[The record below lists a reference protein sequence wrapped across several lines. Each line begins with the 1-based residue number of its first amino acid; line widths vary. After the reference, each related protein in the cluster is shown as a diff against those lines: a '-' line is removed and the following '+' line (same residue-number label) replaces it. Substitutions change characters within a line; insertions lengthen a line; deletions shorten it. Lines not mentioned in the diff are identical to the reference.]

1 MKILEIVA
9 GYPDLNGGK
18 ASSFI
23 HTRNLYYIQH
33 GITPIVLNFRT
44 DTDYVIDGVQVICLK
59 TFREKYAKG
68 GYFTALASHAS
79 NVREHYRFLQQ
90 YETLFPHIVF
100 FFHGHEVLRINE
112 CYPKP
117 YDYMRKR
124 SVQGTWVQ
132 NVYDSFKLHIW
143 RKYYPKIAYKADFVF
158 VSEWIRER
166 FFHYL
171 RLKPEDIL
179 HHDHIINNSI
189 GKVFEKESYN
199 QTVEQKYDFIIIR
212 GNLDGSKYGV
222 DIATELAR
230 NNSQYR
236 FLLIG
241 KGQFYQHY
249 ARPDNLE
256 WINNVMSHDEIVQY
270 MNQAK
275 CALMPTRQDTQGL
288 MTCEMAT
295 YGIPTIT
302 SDIPVCHEICDAF
315 DNVKLIDNSNTAL
328 DLTPLL
334 DELQKGVP
342 YPKNPQY
349 FAENTIGKEIALFE
363 ELAGRS

>member
-1 MKILEIVA
+1 MNILEIVA

-59 TFREKYAKG
+59 TFREKYTKG
-68 GYFTALASHAS
+68 GYFAALASHAS

-90 YETLFPHIVF
+90 YEALFPHIVF

-117 YDYMRKR
+117 YGYMKGKSIQR
-124 SVQGTWVQ
+124 VLIQDI
-132 NVYDSFKLHIW
+132 YDSIKFAVW
-143 RKYYPKIAYKADFVF
+143 RKYFTKIAYKSSFVF
-158 VSEWIRER
+158 VSQWMRDM
-166 FFHYL
+166 FLHYL
-171 RLKPEDIL
+171 KLTAKDIGE
-179 HHDHIINNSI
+179 HDYVIYNCVGS
-189 GKVFEKESYN
+189 VFESVQYCP
-199 QTVEQKYDFIIIR
+199 EQPRYDFITIR
-212 GNLDGSKYGV
+212 GNLDGTKYCV
-222 DIATELAR
+222 DIVTELAKS
-230 NNSQYR
+230 NPKLR
-236 FLLIG
+236 FLVIG
-241 KGQFYQHY
+241 KGQFYQYHKCP
-249 ARPDNLE
+249 RNLE
-256 WINNVMSHDEIVQY
+256 WHDTTLSHDEIIGY

-275 CALMPTRQDTQGL
+275 CALMPTRLDAQGL

-328 DLTPLL
+328 DLTSLL
-334 DELQKGVP
+334 NELQKGVP

-349 FAENTIGKEIALFE
+349 FAKNTIGKEIALFE
-363 ELAGRS
+363 KLAGRS

>member
-44 DTDYVIDGVQVICLK
+44 DIDYVIDGVQVICLS
-59 TFREKYAKG
+59 TFREKYTEG
-68 GYFTALASHAS
+68 GDFAILASHAS

-90 YETLFPHIVF
+90 YEALFPHIVF

-158 VSEWIRER
+158 VSEWIRKR

-189 GKVFEKESYN
+189 GKVFEKESYS
-199 QTVEQKYDFIIIR
+199 QTAERKYDFITMR
-212 GNLDGSKYGV
+212 SNLDGRTYSIDTVCAIAEANPSK
-222 DIATELAR
+222 
-230 NNSQYR
+230 R
-236 FLLIG
+236 FLITGRG
-241 KGQFYQHY
+241 KYFEYNPKPNN
-249 ARPDNLE
+249 AE
-256 WINNVMSHDEIVQY
+256 WIEQLFAHKDIPALLNS
-270 MNQAK
+270 AK

-295 YGIPTIT
+295 YGIPVIT

-315 DNVKLIDNSNTAL
+315 ANVKLIDNSNTAL

-363 ELAGRS
+363 KLAGRT

>member
-1 MKILEIVA
+1 M
-9 GYPDLNGGK
+9 
-18 ASSFI
+18 
-23 HTRNLYYIQH
+23 
-33 GITPIVLNFRT
+33 
-44 DTDYVIDGVQVICLK
+44 
-59 TFREKYAKG
+59 
-68 GYFTALASHAS
+68 
-79 NVREHYRFLQQ
+79 
-90 YETLFPHIVF
+90 
-100 FFHGHEVLRINE
+100 
-112 CYPKP
+112 
-117 YDYMRKR
+117 
-124 SVQGTWVQ
+124 
-132 NVYDSFKLHIW
+132 
-143 RKYYPKIAYKADFVF
+143 
-158 VSEWIRER
+158 
-166 FFHYL
+166 
-171 RLKPEDIL
+171 
-179 HHDHIINNSI
+179 
-189 GKVFEKESYN
+189 FEKESYGK
-199 QTVEQKYDFIIIR
+199 TAERKYDFIIIR

-230 NNSQYR
+230 NNPQYR

-256 WINNVMSHDEIVQY
+256 WINNVIVQY

-363 ELAGRS
+363 KLAGRS

>member
-1 MKILEIVA
+1 MEECINPSVQERLDVMPSDVDLAGAEIELLDMEEKECILKKNLEL
-9 GYPDLNGGK
+9 LNG
-18 ASSFI
+18 
-23 HTRNLYYIQH
+23 
-33 GITPIVLNFRT
+33 
-44 DTDYVIDGVQVICLK
+44 
-59 TFREKYAKG
+59 
-68 GYFTALASHAS
+68 
-79 NVREHYRFLQQ
+79 
-90 YETLFPHIVF
+90 
-100 FFHGHEVLRINE
+100 
-112 CYPKP
+112 
-117 YDYMRKR
+117 
-124 SVQGTWVQ
+124 
-132 NVYDSFKLHIW
+132 
-143 RKYYPKIAYKADFVF
+143 
-158 VSEWIRER
+158 
-166 FFHYL
+166 
-171 RLKPEDIL
+171 
-179 HHDHIINNSI
+179 
-189 GKVFEKESYN
+189 
-199 QTVEQKYDFIIIR
+199 KYDFIIIR

-230 NNSQYR
+230 NNPQYR

-349 FAENTIGKEIALFE
+349 FAENTIGKEIVLFE
-363 ELAGRS
+363 KLAGRS